1 MKKYGNLYQA
11 RMKAKMLVRMYL
23 SSASELTKVTG
34 ALMPLLTYFFGAE
47 IEMTA
52 KFAAIVIIY
61 LLKSKIVI

>member
-34 ALMPLLTYFFGAE
+34 ALMPLLTYFFGVE

-52 KFAAIVIIY
+52 ELAAIVIIY
-61 LLKSKIVI
+61 LLKK